1 VTIDS
6 EADLA
11 GMMRVRNATRADAV
25 PMARLLGELGYPAD
39 ADAIPARL
47 TAVESSG
54 GCTFLV
60 VAAEDRVVG
69 LASVARLASLHVDAP
84 VCYITA
90 LVAAHDAR
98 GQGVGRLLVSA
109 AEQWARARGCV
120 RLSVTSAEHRADA
133 HAFYPRCGLPYS
145 GRRFTKSLTA
155 PT

>member
-6 EADLA
+6 EAYPTGA
-11 GMMRVRNATRADAV
+11 PRVRNATRDDAV
-25 PMARLLGELGYPAD
+25 AMARLLGELGYPAD
-39 ADAIPARL
+39 AGTMPARL
-47 TAVESSG
+47 TAVESGG

-69 LASVARLASLHVDAP
+69 LASVARLAALHVDAP

-90 LVAAHDAR
+90 LVTAPDAR

-109 AEQWARARGCV
+109 AEQWARAQGCI

-145 GRRFTKSLTA
+145 GRRFTKRLTA